1 MEVKP
6 SAQWNSFLRSSLRG
20 RRTTWA
26 GVGIGAGIGEGP
38 GFTSTEKVCLLVKE
52 VPTEGPVQVTCDET
66 VVHFVVRRDGEG
78 RISVG
83 GWQSLGPRARKRRP
97 HHSANQAGNLW
108 LERWLPEPDAWNLVC
123 LKCFYFFAFSPKGLT
138 PVKLLLEKHSTK
150 PGGCG

>member
-26 GVGIGAGIGEGP
+26 GVGIGVGIGEGP

-52 VPTEGPVQVTCDET
+52 VPAEGPVQVTCDET

-78 RISVG
+78 R
-83 GWQSLGPRARKRRP
+83 
-97 HHSANQAGNLW
+97 NQHGRVA
-108 LERWLPEPDAWNLVC
+108 EPGT
-123 LKCFYFFAFSPKGLT
+123 KGT
-138 PVKLLLEKHSTK
+138 
-150 PGGCG
+150 